1 MVARLAPEELQI
13 VPSFII
19 SLPLARY
26 ALEWSFDAFMAD
38 DLKKKPVNWG
48 SNPRNPTFINN

>member
-38 DLKKKPVNWG
+38 DLK
-48 SNPRNPTFINN
+48 RNQLIGVRIPATPLL